1 MTVKE
6 QKKLIDRLIEQGQPE
21 MLIDALSLCKILER
35 DSMTTVSGTK
45 AQKYKEIKMYDQGNF
60 DAAHAAA
67 RRIRAKANQLAKAG
81 YGQDMLD
88 LYYACHL
95 FDAPHFFDSFCIYI
109 EKDRE
114 MKRQFYLPRRKQLL
128 ECANALQDFEEGKIT
143 LLGISE
149 PPGVGKTTI
158 AEFFLAWTVGRNPE
172 LACLIGSHSNPFLDG
187 VYAEMLRIL
196 DLNGE
201 YRWGDVFPGLRV
213 ISTNARTRMIDVGM
227 TKKDCKRFA
236 SLEFGSIG
244 SQLAGRVRAQNL
256 LYCDD
261 LVDGIETAMSKDRL
275 DKLWQ
280 QYYTDL
286 RQRKIGD
293 RCKELHI
300 ATRWSL
306 HDVIGRLEAEY
317 GDDPLARFIRFSALD
332 ENDESN
338 FDYPYG
344 LGYTTEDLHK
354 QRDIMDD
361 ASWRALYC
369 NEPIEREGQLYD
381 PSELRRFFELPEQE
395 PDAVF
400 AICDT
405 KEQGGDYAVM
415 PVLYQYG
422 EDFYVDFILCDN
434 GKVEVIEERVARILV
449 DRKVKMCRIE
459 SNRGGTLFAQNVQKR
474 IKELGGIT
482 NITTKW
488 TQTNKETRI
497 EINSGWVKAHCIFK
511 DESEYKEDK
520 EYRTAM
526 NFLCSYSIAGKNKHD
541 DVPDVFS
548 MVVDYVTTFGGNRA
562 EVIKRMF

>member
-81 YGQDMLD
+81 YGQDMID

-497 EINSGWVKAHCIFK
+497 EINSGWVKAHCLFK
-511 DESEYKEDK
+511 DESEYNEDK